1 MGGVGS
7 GNKEREK
14 SNEKKGRLWR
24 RKRRRMASVVGF
36 EVVGGHLTRR
46 SRGRDE
52 ERGEGNYPMSHNAYM
67 WDTFLK
73 FALDDSPLIWV
84 KNGMGMVLTR
94 HYNSDKLNHSFS
106 CFAL

>member
-1 MGGVGS
+1 
-7 GNKEREK
+7 
-14 SNEKKGRLWR
+14 
-24 RKRRRMASVVGF
+24 MASVVGF